1 MDERLIQTHSLKQII
16 DRMFPDM
23 LTVQILT
30 QVLGTLKK
38 QRKVSLKELADLILF
53 IADTSHR
60 NWNIETILNCINDT
74 FDGINWRDVYEKF
87 LEADIKIWNTEYLYT
102 LVDCWVYISG
112 IITVPYEIFFRR
124 WPNKENQIDFYRILL
139 ESDEKRTQV
148 YSNIFFEKIVT
159 KDDFK
164 NTKYKRSIEYESN
177 LNSVEL
183 FKSLRD
189 IGGAEIIEYIRGKSP
204 EYCIL
209 GLAAVQPFCEE
220 IFDDLLVYFSEG
232 VTSQF
237 VYYVLFSKHREFT
250 FHAFKRISDRI
261 SLTRMLDIFLEH
273 KMLPTLT
280 EVVEPKDLCFDI
292 VILSSRR
299 DHLNLE
305 IWLLNN
311 LKQHS
316 HAFVLYLANKLL
328 HTGRKDI
335 LGSLGKENYEFDTLC
350 RSSVVKSDT
359 EIFPFN
365 RAIVSAVFKII
376 DSNTKDLDEESL
388 CVVREMRMKM
398 AESRSFEKPNYTD
411 GATTFISEV
420 INSHIE
426 VEDSIFKLKELVRG
440 DETSIRFA
448 KRVFGLLID
457 NYTSLYKLP
466 NSDMLAVFFG
476 ELIRR
481 KILFKPFM
489 KVALQLVK
497 NSLKFPESDREYAF
511 AFRILE
517 IFLNDVP
524 EFFNEIEDVEN
535 ARCGL
540 IKKELIIVD
549 EDAQREVDLD
559 GLLTLVFNKEE
570 DISHVGD
577 FITKG
582 IEHAIGNLKITGSD
596 AVNYYVS
603 FDDSVISN
611 SSSTVTYS
619 QLCRYIYR
627 NMNQKK
633 LQTFINYCLLQK
645 NSFREFMTEKGFVI
659 VKAFFIYKIDSE
671 IEYSRC
677 LGLFLGKIT
686 IGQNKPVNLDLFDFK
701 SFILKSIEY
710 RRISVCV
717 YFVTSFLREGSHGVI
732 FVPHNPWL
740 EGILDVLSEL
750 WSCTLV
756 HIRECISDLFKH
768 FGLPLVHK
776 PSAKMKEHLIK
787 YVIEYEGILRQVI
800 SAALDFSVREICNK
814 IIKSCLSVTRNTST
828 KLFRRI
834 RGGNRFFLL
843 RNLLVNLTR
852 SLIHISS
859 QEPLKASM
867 CGNITH
873 FLKLSMCELPLDEVY
888 GIATKNLKICCSIIE
903 KAGITQANDMVSALY
918 NELVSEGRGS
928 AEEGHTIN
936 LRILTESCFA
946 EKTSIRSIENV
957 EYQEIRSFLVQI
969 GRRMPA
975 KKKDYVSE
983 EWPSL
988 LSPSRTKSFKKML
1001 GFLSGSPDKDEQCL
1015 SLCKYLVG
1023 HALRTQCADE
1033 FVFEFISKTFDISY
1047 KTKREVV
1054 GWLIYS
1060 EDSKRYS
1067 IPLIQKFIEYDLLCV
1082 EEYDQALSR
1091 FLKGDDPK
1099 CLSFT
1104 LDLLNA
1110 LMLRDIRLCTVY
1122 DFIYTIEVLNKM
1134 NDSPKVFEFFK
1145 KIEQGMMKFNEG
1157 SCEPC
1162 TFDEFVR
1169 SCKFTMA
1176 PEQYLG
1182 AYKEKYKIESLNL
1195 RAAFKSCWHH
1205 FVLYSGSYRFFKIDI
1220 LSSLARENLFSTLKE
1235 SLKLL
1240 VQAYSKRHYLF
1251 FLFYCRFISKLLDFV
1266 EDTVENRTLVWKT
1279 LEILF
1284 PSSLP
1289 GFTVQL
1295 LEILDHRFVAKFL
1308 ERNEGFFIAKELLEI
1323 LSSNPRIESL
1333 IAGFFLKHHASL
1345 RRFNLYLSFMCP
1357 HSCVNLKNL
1366 FNQFRPKQIPEKGT
1380 NSFFSTFYCLSRQI
1394 KPSASF
1400 ADLIDNLNEQNS
1412 SSAHSIDCLR
1422 FMLDRKM
1429 NVKEIVL
1436 MLMIRSAGQSVPSG
1450 LKAASDELLKRN
1462 DVKELVLEYESKFF
1476 NKL

>member
-1 MDERLIQTHSLKQII
+1 MDEKVIQTHSLKQII

-23 LTVQILT
+23 LTVQTLT

-38 QRKVSLKELADLILF
+38 QRKVSLKEIADLILF

-60 NWNIETILNCINDT
+60 SWNIEIILNCINDT
-74 FDGINWRDVYEKF
+74 FDNINWRDVYEKF
-87 LEADIKIWNTEYLYT
+87 LEADIKIWNAEYLYT

-124 WPNKENQIDFYRILL
+124 WPNRENQIDFYRILL

-159 KDDFK
+159 KDDLK
-164 NTKYKRSIEYESN
+164 STKYKRIIEYESN
-177 LNSVEL
+177 FNSVEL
-183 FKSLRD
+183 FKSLKD
-189 IGGAEIIEYIRGKSP
+189 IDGVEIIEYIKNQSP

-209 GLAAVQPFCEE
+209 GLAAVQPFCED
-220 IFDDLLVYFSEG
+220 IFDDLLVSLSEG

-237 VYYVLFSKHREFT
+237 VYYVLFSKHKEFI

-273 KMLPTLT
+273 KMLPILT

-292 VILSSRR
+292 IILSSRR

-305 IWLLNN
+305 IWLTNN

-316 HAFVLYLANKLL
+316 SAFVQYLAGKLL
-328 HTGRKDI
+328 HTGKKDHF
-335 LGSLGKENYEFDTLC
+335 GESSCEFDCLC
-350 RSSVVKSDT
+350 RSSVVKNDT

-365 RAIVSAVFKII
+365 RAIVSTVLKVI
-376 DSNTKDLDEESL
+376 DANAKDLDEESL
-388 CVVREMRMKM
+388 GIIRGMKM
-398 AESRSFEKPNYTD
+398 KIAESRSFDKPNYSD

-426 VEDSIFKLKELVRG
+426 VEDSIFKLKELVKG
-440 DETSIRFA
+440 DEASVRFA

-457 NYTSLYKLP
+457 NYSSLYKLP

-476 ELIRR
+476 ELIKR
-481 KILFKPFM
+481 KIFSKPFM

-497 NSLKFPESDREYAF
+497 NSLKFPDNDREYAF

-517 IFLNDVP
+517 IFFNDVP
-524 EFFNEIEDVEN
+524 EFFNEIEGIEN
-535 ARCGL
+535 VRYGL

-549 EDAQREVDLD
+549 EDSQREVDLD
-559 GLLTLVFNKEE
+559 GFLTLVFNREE
-570 DISHVGD
+570 DISHVGE

-603 FDDSVISN
+603 FDDSVISSN
-611 SSSTVTYS
+611 SSTVTYS

-645 NSFREFMTEKGFVI
+645 NSFREFMVEKGFTI
-659 VKAFFIYKIDSE
+659 MKSFFIYKIDSE
-671 IEYSRC
+671 VEYSSC
-677 LGLFLGKIT
+677 LGTFLGKIT
-686 IGQNKPVNLDLFDFK
+686 IGQNKPVNLDLFDFR

-710 RRISVCV
+710 RRISICV
-717 YFVTSFLREGSHGVI
+717 YFVVSFLKEGKHGLI

-740 EGILDVLSEL
+740 VSILDVLSEL

-756 HIRECISDLFKH
+756 HIRECISELFKH
-768 FGLPLVHK
+768 FGLPLIHK
-776 PSAKMKEHLIK
+776 PPVKMKEHLVK
-787 YVIEYEGILRQVI
+787 YVIEYDGILRQVI

-814 IIKSCLSVTRNTST
+814 IIKSCLSVTKNTSS
-828 KLFRRI
+828 KLFGRI
-834 RGGNRFFLL
+834 KDGNKFFLF

-888 GIATKNLKICCSIIE
+888 RVATKNLKICCSIIE
-903 KAGITQANDMVSALY
+903 KAGITQANDIVSSLFS
-918 NELVSEGRGS
+918 ELASEERGS
-928 AEEGHTIN
+928 SSESRTMN
-936 LRILTESCFA
+936 LKILTESCFA
-946 EKTSIRSIENV
+946 EKTSIRSIENA
-957 EYQEIRSFLVQI
+957 EYQEIRSFLIQI

-988 LSPSRTKSFKKML
+988 LSPSRAKSFKKMVS
-1001 GFLSGSPDKDEQCL
+1001 FLSNSPDKDEQCL

-1033 FVFEFISKTFDISY
+1033 FVFEFISKIFDISY

-1060 EDSKRYS
+1060 EDSKRYN
-1067 IPLIQKFIEYDLLCV
+1067 IPLIQKFIEYDLLCI
-1082 EEYDQALSR
+1082 EEYDQALSK
-1091 FLKGDDPK
+1091 FLKNDDPK

-1110 LMLRDIRLCTVY
+1110 LMLRDIKLCTVY

-1134 NDSPKVFEFFK
+1134 NESPRVFDFFK
-1145 KIEQGMMKFNEG
+1145 RIEQGMMKFNENA
-1157 SCEPC
+1157 CEPC
-1162 TFDEFVR
+1162 AFDDFVKNSR
-1169 SCKFTMA
+1169 FTMA
-1176 PEQYLG
+1176 PDQYLS
-1182 AYKEKYKIESLNL
+1182 AYKERYKVESLNF

-1205 FVLYSGSYRFFKIDI
+1205 FVLYSGSYRFFKVDI
-1220 LSSLARENLFSTLKE
+1220 LASLVREDLFATLKE

-1240 VQAYSKRHYLF
+1240 IQAYSKRHYLF
-1251 FLFYCRFISKLLDFV
+1251 FLFYCRFITRLLDFV
-1266 EDTVENRTLVWKT
+1266 EDTVENRTLIWKT
-1279 LEILF
+1279 LELLS
-1284 PSSLP
+1284 PSSIP
-1289 GFTVQL
+1289 GFTAQFV
-1295 LEILDHRFVAKFL
+1295 EILDHKFVVKFL
-1308 ERNEGFFIAKELLEI
+1308 ERNEAFFIAKELLEI
-1323 LSSNPRIESL
+1323 LDFNPKLEPL
-1333 IAGFFLKHHASL
+1333 VADFFTRHHLAFKK
-1345 RRFNLYLSFMCP
+1345 FNLYLSFMCP

-1366 FNQFRPKQIPEKGT
+1366 FNQSRPKQMVEKGT
-1380 NSFFSTFYCLSRQI
+1380 NSFFSTFYYFCKHV
-1394 KPSASF
+1394 KPTANF
-1400 ADLIDNLNEQNS
+1400 ADLIDNLNEQNCNLTY
-1412 SSAHSIDCLR
+1412 AIDSLKC
-1422 FMLDRKM
+1422 MLDRRL
-1429 NVKEIVL
+1429 NAREIVL
-1436 MLMIRSAGQSVPSG
+1436 MLMSRCSGQNVPSG
-1450 LKAASDELLKRN
+1450 LKIASEELLKRN
-1462 DVKELVLEYESKFF
+1462 DVRELVLEYENKFF